1 MKLEVSK
8 FADEFKEILQEYG
21 DEATS
26 AMKEAVP
33 QVAKKARDE
42 VKNHAP
48 VGTRKKG
55 YKKQGFKV
63 QKTSE
68 TVATLQ
74 YEIGANDYR
83 LAHLLEHG
91 HATVKGGRTKPQP
104 HFKYGDEYVEDN
116 LLKEIE
122 KKLI

>member
-1 MKLEVSK
+1 MNIEVSE
-8 FADEFKEILQEYG
+8 FANEFNKILKDYG
-21 DEATS
+21 NEAVS

-48 VGTRKKG
+48 VGTRKRG
-55 YKKQGFKV
+55 YKKQGFVAK
-63 QKTSE
+63 KTSE
-68 TVATLQ
+68 TVATLE

-91 HATVKGGRTKPQP
+91 HATVKGGRTKAQP
-104 HFKYGDEYVEDN
+104 HFKYGDEYIEN
-116 LLKEIE
+116 HLLKEIE
-122 KKLI
+122 EKLK

>member
-1 MKLEVSK
+1 MNIEVSE
-8 FADEFKEILQEYG
+8 FANEFNEILKDYG
-21 DEATS
+21 NEAVS

-48 VGTRKKG
+48 VGTRKRG
-55 YKKQGFKV
+55 YKKQGFVAK
-63 QKTSE
+63 KTSE
-68 TVATLQ
+68 TVATLE

-91 HATVKGGRTKPQP
+91 HATVKGGRTKAQP
-104 HFKYGDEYVEDN
+104 HFKYGDEYIEN
-116 LLKEIE
+116 HLLKEIE
-122 KKLI
+122 EKLK